1 LLPENLLGLN
11 NMMNAQGQ
19 GQGFPASTEFSS
31 SGTVPSSTMSEF
43 TDLPLI
49 DQELDFGEWVN
60 EQAEIVSSESTPAQ
74 TFGQLFADAKLPSPA
89 PSSESETSQALGI
102 DFSALAATKDDDIFG
117 TSTIDEFGLDL
128 SLLGP
133 PQYQANGSQLD
144 SSSSMLF
151 PDIPADWL
159 QNGQQF
165 GQSSSASFP
174 SSLPTTMSTSAM
186 TILPNQLES
195 SLMFTPDMYGNV
207 VLPSSGAISMKR
219 TATDETIDSV
229 GGSSG
234 QPPKKRGRPAKVPGS
249 GQIAVTPLPKQKRQ
263 SSKPTVA
270 KPKAVVPQKYLK
282 DGSAS
287 AALGMTEDQ
296 ILAFPDFDALLL
308 AVAPELKARAIEF
321 GELVEN
327 GRRQAAESA
336 QQTRAAKES
345 KLNELTAEV
354 SRLRQGYDQLFAM
367 GRITAEEL
375 QAFTQ

>member
-1 LLPENLLGLN
+1 
-11 NMMNAQGQ
+11 MMNAQGQ
-19 GQGFPASTEFSS
+19 GQGFPASTEFSFS
-31 SGTVPSSTMSEF
+31 NTVPSSTMSEF
-43 TDLPLI
+43 TDLPFV

-60 EQAEIVSSESTPAQ
+60 EQAEIVSSENTPAQ
-74 TFGQLFADAKLPSPA
+74 TFGELFADAKLPSPA

-102 DFSALAATKDDDIFG
+102 AFPALTATKDDDIFG
-117 TSTIDEFGLDL
+117 TSTLDEFGLDL

-133 PQYQANGSQLD
+133 PQYEANGSQLD

-151 PDIPADWL
+151 PDIPTDWL
-159 QNGQQF
+159 QSNQQF
-165 GQSSSASFP
+165 GSSSASFP
-174 SSLPTTMSTSAM
+174 ASLPTTMSTSAM
-186 TILPNQLES
+186 TISPNQLES

-207 VLPSSGAISMKR
+207 VLPSSGAIGMKR
-219 TATDETIDSV
+219 SATDETIDSV
-229 GGSSG
+229 GGSSS

-249 GQIAVTPLPKQKRQ
+249 GQMAVTPRPKQKRQ

-308 AVAPELKARAIEF
+308 AVTPELKARAIEF